1 MSLVMRRQ
9 RKPVSATPPTAGV
22 TPEQHGPSA
31 GVVQGGAS
39 FGVETE
45 IPHEMQI
52 DHQRAHVCLVHK
64 LKRRGVWRFRKSLS
78 TGCCGVKAA
87 EFYRRNTTDSKSNH
101 GVLISLSP
109 RKRGSGQTTRR
120 ASSSGQGKEDNW

>member
-9 RKPVSATPPTAGV
+9 RKPVSATPPTAGGV

-31 GVVQGGAS
+31 GVVQGGAT

-64 LKRRGVWRFRKSLS
+64 LK
-78 TGCCGVKAA
+78 
-87 EFYRRNTTDSKSNH
+87 
-101 GVLISLSP
+101 
-109 RKRGSGQTTRR
+109 
-120 ASSSGQGKEDNW
+120 